1 MSSKFTPID
10 SGRFGPWALVTGSS
24 SGIGKELARQ
34 VAASGI
40 HVVMAA
46 RRQHLLDDLGR
57 QLAKDFGVQ
66 YRTVG
71 VDLTREDFLDPIRA
85 ATDDLDV
92 GLLISNAGAPLVAEF
107 VDTPVDSL
115 LRQIRLDV
123 SAPLQLIRH
132 FAPRLAR
139 RGRGGLILVS
149 AMGAAQGLPLAATGA
164 AGKSFLLSLGYGL
177 HHEFARLGLNT
188 TVLIPGPTDTPVLGM
203 LGMDPARMP
212 IKPIPAGVSAAEA
225 LAALVANRPS
235 HISGRITRLVY
246 RLMPT
251 SVSTRI
257 ARSMLANAFAA
268 RIAHPRP
275 GVIEGGQR

>member
-1 MSSKFTPID
+1 MSSTFTRLD

-24 SGIGKELARQ
+24 SGIGMEFARQ
-34 VAASGI
+34 AAASGI
-40 HVVMAA
+40 NVVLAA
-46 RRQHLLDDLGR
+46 RRQHLLEDLGR
-57 QLAKDFGVQ
+57 QLANDFGVQ

-71 VDLTREDFLDPIRA
+71 VDLTDEDFLDPIRA

-92 GLLISNAGAPLVAEF
+92 GLLISNAGAPLLAEF

-139 RGRGGLILVS
+139 RGRGGVILVS

-177 HHEFARLGLNT
+177 HDEFARLGLNT
-188 TVLIPGPTDTPVLGM
+188 TVLIPGPTDTRVLGM
-203 LGMDPARMP
+203 MGMDPARMP
-212 IKPIPAGVSAAEA
+212 IKPISAQVSAAEA

-235 HISGRITRLVY
+235 HISGRVTRLVY
-246 RLMPT
+246 RLMPE
-251 SVSTRI
+251 SVTTRM

-268 RIAHPRP
+268 RSGAALP
-275 GVIEGGQR
+275 GVIEGGQG